1 VSALLDHLVIAA
13 ASLEQGVAWCE
24 ATMGVTPGAGGKHP
38 LMGTHNRLLK
48 IASPAFP
55 AAYLEIIAI
64 DPDAPAPGR
73 ARWFGLDEPALQQR
87 LQAAPCLVHLVARTP
102 DVQGLGAGLRAIGL
116 APGPVL
122 DASRDTASGRLSWRI
137 TVPTDGQPGCGG
149 ALPTLIEWQG
159 SHPAAAMADSGLVLT
174 GLQLRGL
181 PQAAQSLL
189 GLPGVHCPAEAGA
202 ALTAEFAT
210 PLGLRVLA
218 SPTLEFT
225 RPTP

>member
-1 VSALLDHLVIAA
+1 
-13 ASLEQGVAWCE
+13 
-24 ATMGVTPGAGGKHP
+24 
-38 LMGTHNRLLK
+38 
-48 IASPAFP
+48 
-55 AAYLEIIAI
+55 
-64 DPDAPAPGR
+64 
-73 ARWFGLDEPALQQR
+73 
-87 LQAAPCLVHLVARTP
+87 
-102 DVQGLGAGLRAIGL
+102 
-116 APGPVL
+116 
-122 DASRDTASGRLSWRI
+122 
-137 TVPTDGQPGCGG
+137 
-149 ALPTLIEWQG
+149 
-159 SHPAAAMADSGLVLT
+159 MADSGLVLT